1 MNGGDEIQ
9 YLELKTPGRRDCQ
22 SDYLKL
28 VDGVFLNRI
37 MREIDPN
44 PPTQRVYR
52 NENNDEVLRVQ
63 NLSILLQ
70 HIKTFY
76 QEDLQQL
83 VLMAPPNVQLLGR
96 DPLSDEGLQE
106 LNKLLLLLLGC
117 AVQSER
123 REEFIQ
129 QIQTMDLDTQASVAG
144 HIQEVTQNPQNVL
157 SLQWPEMDCLTS
169 HELQLLFDNMACH
182 LRALAKQRDD
192 NMERL
197 SELIQER
204 ERGPGEAWPHGAPP
218 SIHGPAD
225 TPRNLTVQLADSR
238 AKLRRLRQ
246 ELEEKGEK
254 LQDCKQELQELQ
266 MEFKTLQK
274 QNRELVLEART
285 AQSCRDEVDV
295 LREKAS
301 HVERLQREVKA
312 YKERLNSMEFY
323 RGKAEEEREYNQAL
337 LETKSLLEEQLEAA
351 RARCDK
357 LHQAEMENLML
368 RSALRD
374 LETER
379 ENDRQRIEELL
390 DINLSLK
397 TEVNERLDKAAETT
411 WTAGPLSEELAYG
424 EGTAKPLSEEVGE
437 AATRQLVQ
445 LERENQE
452 LRRRHEELRQ
462 SFRAAD
468 ISSSAMIAGL
478 QQERQQLQTAL
489 ERLQSQLDS
498 EKEGLQDAELHNS
511 ELLAEKSRLEECL
524 RTLREDWNREVQEL
538 RLEITRLAPSSAL
551 QRQRPQP
558 GSEAAPS
565 GQPQER
571 SGPPSPPSRPEREK
585 ARPGLGGDLSPGL
598 ELPKVEVTP
607 EGRREPQGEEG
618 RRLRWAPEGEG
629 PRDPGGAPEGLKKE
643 EERGRQLP
651 RGPEEVMQD
660 GSGAL
665 KKDCSEAPE
674 GRQVLEEESCRQCT
688 APEDEEEEEDQGLQ
702 RLPEEETQDHSEAT
716 KEVAVVENRDC
727 GKAPESYSGP
737 EEEEEGHR
745 LTRVLETHQ
754 TEEEARQALEAER
767 AELAREREQLRKRAG
782 SLRASLA
789 RSQELDSACQA
800 LRAEARRQA
809 RALERAEGRVSELER
824 EAEAAEAEAQRR
836 QREVEEGWA
845 AARRLEQEKE
855 ALGEASAQAEKER
868 RQLEKEAR
876 RLRQQA
882 GVLEASL
889 DEQNAR
895 ILRLEQE
902 NRRLVA
908 EAGRVGELLG
918 SLAELEAESAGLARR
933 LATEQGQLASVREE
947 LLNEKLKTQQL
958 SNQLEN
964 LSHKLQRLRPN
975 PEQAATSAPAD
986 QLSKFD
992 QLELRLDSVLRESLQ
1007 MKDVHIERL
1016 CAQLEAAEQGNA
1028 TLSEQLRELKESL
1041 ERPQPE
1047 GDAAERSSG
1056 TGSEAKDSQQERR
1069 DSVQDPLS
1077 VRLIEVERKNATLL
1091 AEQGS
1096 LSCRARQLESQVQ
1109 GLQAQ
1114 TLTLQNHCIS
1124 LQEQV
1129 GSLQA
1134 HNTRLQVENTS
1145 LGSKNEALVAEGV
1158 QQRARQA
1165 SLEAEAKALG
1175 QEHAEVR
1182 GQLEVL
1188 TRDHARLAVL
1198 HERQEAELEALVKK
1212 HGALKGSYKA
1222 LELEHKELE
1231 ARYSQLQAEKQRL
1244 EQLEAGLRS
1253 QQEALELEA
1262 GKQQSLSLAHQQ
1274 LKDDYNRLSQL
1285 HGDGVRQWEE
1295 LLAEHTAVKGQLSG
1309 LQLEKARADLE
1320 QAALKEQFQQL
1331 DVRWTKLSSHCEL
1344 LGELKS
1350 NLEEENRQLIQQ
1362 VKALTDDNRTLL
1374 ERTVESRDQ
1383 FHEEQRQYADKL
1395 NKLRREKQKLVEK
1408 IMDQYRV
1415 VEPTTPRRRG
1425 TGSPTR

>member
-1 MNGGDEIQ
+1 
-9 YLELKTPGRRDCQ
+9 
-22 SDYLKL
+22 
-28 VDGVFLNRI
+28 
-37 MREIDPN
+37 
-44 PPTQRVYR
+44 
-52 NENNDEVLRVQ
+52 
-63 NLSILLQ
+63 
-70 HIKTFY
+70 
-76 QEDLQQL
+76 
-83 VLMAPPNVQLLGR
+83 
-96 DPLSDEGLQE
+96 
-106 LNKLLLLLLGC
+106 
-117 AVQSER
+117 
-123 REEFIQ
+123 
-129 QIQTMDLDTQASVAG
+129 
-144 HIQEVTQNPQNVL
+144 
-157 SLQWPEMDCLTS
+157 
-169 HELQLLFDNMACH
+169 
-182 LRALAKQRDD
+182 
-192 NMERL
+192 ME
-197 SELIQER
+197 ER
-204 ERGPGEAWPHGAPP
+204 ERGPNEAWPHGALP

-246 ELEEKGEK
+246 ELEERGEK
-254 LQDCKQELQELQ
+254 LHDCKQELQELQ
-266 MEFKTLQK
+266 AEFKALQK
-274 QNRELVLEART
+274 QNRELVLEARM
-285 AQSCRDEVDV
+285 AQSYRDEVDV

-301 HVERLQREVKA
+301 RVDRLQNEVKA
-312 YKERLNSMEFY
+312 YKERLNSIEFY

-337 LETKSLLEEQLEAA
+337 LETKALLEEQLEAA

-357 LHQAEMENLML
+357 LHQVEMENLML

-390 DINLSLK
+390 DVNLSLK
-397 TEVNERLDKAAETT
+397 AELNERLDKATETM
-411 WTAGPLSEELAYG
+411 WTARPLSEELTHG
-424 EGTAKPLSEEVGE
+424 EGTARPLSEEVGE
-437 AATRQLVQ
+437 AASRQLAQ

-462 SFRAAD
+462 SCRAAEV
-468 ISSSAMIAGL
+468 SSGARTAGL
-478 QQERQQLQTAL
+478 EQERQQLQAAL
-489 ERLQSQLDS
+489 ARLRSQLDS
-498 EKEGLQDAELHNS
+498 EKENVRDAELHNS
-511 ELLAEKSRLEECL
+511 ELLAEKSRLEERL
-524 RTLREDWNREVQEL
+524 QTLREDRDREVQEL
-538 RLEITRLAPSSAL
+538 KLEITRLASPTAL

-558 GSEAAPS
+558 ASEAAP
-565 GQPQER
+565 GGLPQEQ
-571 SGPPSPPSRPEREK
+571 SGPPQPTPAQRPSRLEPEDMGEK
-585 ARPGLGGDLSPGL
+585 TRPGLTEDPSQGL
-598 ELPKVEVTP
+598 ELRKAEAAP
-607 EGRREPQGEEG
+607 EGRQEPQGEEG

-629 PRDPGGAPEGLKKE
+629 PRDPGGIPEGPKKE
-643 EERGRQLP
+643 EEGGRQLP
-651 RGPEEVMQD
+651 KVPEEVMR
-660 GSGAL
+660 GGRGAQKGL
-665 KKDCSEAPE
+665 ENQDCSKAPE
-674 GRQVLEEESCRQCT
+674 GGQILEKESHRQCM
-688 APEDEEEEEDQGLQ
+688 DEEEEEEEDPGLQ
-702 RLPEEETQDHSEAT
+702 KLPKEETRDHGEALKEVAVGENQDPESHCGLKEEEDPGLQKLPKEETRDHGEAL
-716 KEVAVVENRDC
+716 KEVAVVENQD
-727 GKAPESYSGP
+727 PESHCGF
-737 EEEEEGHR
+737 
-745 LTRVLETHQ
+745 
-754 TEEEARQALEAER
+754 EEARLALEAER
-767 AELAREREQLRKRAG
+767 AELAREREQLRKKAG

-789 RSQELDSACQA
+789 RSQELESACQA

-824 EAEAAEAEAQRR
+824 EAEAAEAEVQRR
-836 QREVEEGWA
+836 QREAEEGWA
-845 AARRLEQEKE
+845 AARHLEQEKE

-882 GVLEASL
+882 SVLEASL

-918 SLAELEAESAGLARR
+918 SLAELEAESTGLARR

-958 SNQLEN
+958 SNQLES

-975 PEQAATSAPAD
+975 PEQAVTTVPAD

-1007 MKDVHIERL
+1007 MKDTHIERL
-1016 CAQLEAAEQGNA
+1016 RAQLESAEQGNA
-1028 TLSEQLRELKESL
+1028 ALSEQLRELKESL

-1047 GDAAERSSG
+1047 GNAAEQSSG
-1056 TGSEAKDSQQERR
+1056 PGSEAEDSQRERR
-1069 DSVQDPLS
+1069 DSAQDPVS
-1077 VRLIEVERKNATLL
+1077 ARLIEVERKNATLL
-1091 AEQGS
+1091 AERGS
-1096 LSCRARQLESQVQ
+1096 LSGRARQLESQVE

-1145 LGSKNEALVAEGV
+1145 LGSRNEALVAEGA
-1158 QQRARQA
+1158 QHRARQA
-1165 SLEAEAKALG
+1165 LLEGEAKALG
-1175 QEHAEVR
+1175 QDHAEVR
-1182 GQLEVL
+1182 GQLEAL

-1198 HERQEAELEALVKK
+1198 HERQGAELEALVKK
-1212 HGALKGSYKA
+1212 HGALKGSCKA
-1222 LELEHKELE
+1222 LEVEHKELE
-1231 ARYSQLQAEKQRL
+1231 ARYNQLLAEKEHL
-1244 EQLEAGLRS
+1244 EQLEASLRS

-1262 GKQQSLSLAHQQ
+1262 GKQQGLSLAHQQ
-1274 LKDDYNRLSQL
+1274 LKDDYNRLNQL

-1309 LQLEKARADLE
+1309 LQLEKARADVE
-1320 QAALKEQFQQL
+1320 HAALREQFQQL

-1362 VKALTDDNRTLL
+1362 VKALADDNRTLL

-1383 FHEEQRQYADKL
+1383 FHEEQREYADKL

-1415 VEPTTPRRRG
+1415 VEPTMPRSKKGNWIADKMKKLIRPRKELTKDQLRPYFITPSGGPDGAEGIVHLSQLENSGLLDETDQPAGAVDGRGPPPKGWDGEGGAPGPPEKILVRTRRKLSSRIYGADTPRNRFRQRRVG
-1425 TGSPTR
+1425 WEEEEAETSSTASRDSDPTLDSKEIAKNLEQARRAAARAGGAPRQHGRWVSFV